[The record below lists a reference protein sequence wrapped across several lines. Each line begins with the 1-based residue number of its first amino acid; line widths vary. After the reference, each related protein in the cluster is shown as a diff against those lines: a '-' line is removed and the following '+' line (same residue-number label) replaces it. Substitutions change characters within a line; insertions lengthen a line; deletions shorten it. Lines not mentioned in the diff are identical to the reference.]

1 MTKSLYSKF
10 ILGYLL
16 FGLLGFIII
25 ATFSS
30 HVTEL
35 YLVDIYQGKNVSL
48 ATAKPQLDA
57 VATYLK
63 TQVWVIDSHGMVIA
77 ETAPESHVGMLIEGF
92 DPTAAGNKLYMIGSF
107 WGAFPNQT
115 LSVLAPI
122 TGNFNTYGYVAL
134 HLPMAQVTAQQNE
147 ILNIVYVTSAFFFY
161 GFS

>member
-1 MTKSLYSKF
+1 MTKSLYSKL

-35 YLVDIYQGKNVSL
+35 YLVEEMANTMYDEANLLASTYSDIYQGKNVSL

-63 TQVWVIDSHGMVIA
+63 TQVWVIDNRGMVIA
-77 ETAPESHVGMLIEGF
+77 ETTPASHVGMLIDGF
-92 DPTAAGNKLYMIGSF
+92 D
-107 WGAFPNQT
+107 
-115 LSVLAPI
+115 
-122 TGNFNTYGYVAL
+122 
-134 HLPMAQVTAQQNE
+134 
-147 ILNIVYVTSAFFFY
+147 
-161 GFS
+161 